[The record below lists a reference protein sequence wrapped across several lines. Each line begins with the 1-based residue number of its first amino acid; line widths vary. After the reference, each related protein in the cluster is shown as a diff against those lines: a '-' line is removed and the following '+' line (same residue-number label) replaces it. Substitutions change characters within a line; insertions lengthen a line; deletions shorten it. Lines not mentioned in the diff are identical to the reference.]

1 MLEKIFEEGLL
12 DYQKLLLRF
21 YLKLEL
27 THEEYFIL
35 LHLFS
40 LAEKKRYNLSTL
52 SLARMSG
59 FKQTQV
65 GEIINSLFEKNII
78 NIELEKREDKM
89 GETFK
94 LTPFFLKISEI
105 FERELEEEKEAEN
118 LSDIEAIIEK
128 IEELQGRSLSFNH
141 LEMVRQWFSENYKKK
156 EIEEAIKITISHKR
170 KSINYV
176 DRVLRSEISLEAS
189 SIDEE
194 TEKALRRLVGK

>member
-27 THEEYFIL
+27 THEEYIIL
-35 LHLFS
+35 LHLFT
-40 LAEKKRYNLSTL
+40 LAERRRYNLSTL

-78 NIELEKREDKM
+78 TIELEKREDKM

-94 LTPFFLKISEI
+94 LTPLFLKITEI
-105 FERELEEEKEAEN
+105 FESELEEEKNAEN

-141 LEMVRQWFSENYKKK
+141 VEMVRQWFSDDYKRK
-156 EIEEAIKITISHKR
+156 EIEEAIEITISHKR

-176 DRVLRSEISLEAS
+176 DRILRSETLGEVS
-189 SIDEE
+189 SIEKKKK
-194 TEKALRRLVGK
+194 KALRRLVGK

>member
-27 THEEYFIL
+27 THEEYVIL
-35 LHLFS
+35 LHLFT
-40 LAEKKRYNLSTL
+40 LADKRRYNLSTL

-59 FKQTQV
+59 FKQSQV
-65 GEIINSLFEKNII
+65 GEVINSLLEKNII
-78 NIELEKREDKM
+78 TLELEKREDKM

-94 LTPFFLKISEI
+94 LTPFFLKITEI
-105 FERELEEEKEAEN
+105 FEHELEEEKEAEN
-118 LSDIEAIIEK
+118 LSDIETIIEK

-141 LEMVRQWFSENYKKK
+141 VEMVRQWFSEDYKKI
-156 EIEEAIKITISHKR
+156 EIEEAIRITISHKR

-176 DRVLRSEISLEAS
+176 DRILRSETSSEVS

-194 TEKALRRLVGK
+194 TEKELRRLVGK

>member
-1 MLEKIFEEGLL
+1 M
-12 DYQKLLLRF
+12 
-21 YLKLEL
+21 
-27 THEEYFIL
+27 
-35 LHLFS
+35 
-40 LAEKKRYNLSTL
+40 
-52 SLARMSG
+52 
-59 FKQTQV
+59 
-65 GEIINSLFEKNII
+65 
-78 NIELEKREDKM
+78 
-89 GETFK
+89 
-94 LTPFFLKISEI
+94 
-105 FERELEEEKEAEN
+105 
-118 LSDIEAIIEK
+118 SDIEAIIEK